1 MIYFTPGI
9 TQSYWFSLRES
20 MTYGS
25 TASFAMTLTNDV
37 SGATK
42 SFYPTDLQPDN
53 KWSRFSLVVG
63 KPQNLSIGKL
73 DLSPGMWSYSISAG
87 ITTLETG
94 KAIVE
99 EVKVWNTLDRPDKNK
114 VVLRR

>member
-25 TASFAMTLTNDV
+25 TASFVMTLTNDV

-42 SFYPTDLQPDN
+42 SFFPTDLQPDN
-53 KWSRFSLVVG
+53 KWSVFNLNVG
-63 KPQNLSIGKL
+63 KPENLSTGKL
-73 DLSPGMWSYSISAG
+73 DLSPGMWSFSITAG
-87 ITTLETG
+87 TTTLETG
-94 KAIVE
+94 KALVND
-99 EVKVWNTLDRPDKNK
+99 VKVWNTLDRPDKNK

>member
-1 MIYFTPGI
+1 MIYFTAGI

-20 MTYGS
+20 MAYGS
-25 TASFAMTLTNDV
+25 TASFVMTLTNDV

-53 KWSRFSLVVG
+53 KWSRFDLSVG
-63 KPQNLSIGKL
+63 KPEDLAIGRLNLN
-73 DLSPGMWSYSISAG
+73 PGMWSYSIFAG
-87 ITTLETG
+87 TDAIETG

-99 EVKVWNTLDRPDKNK
+99 EVKAWNVLDRPDKNK